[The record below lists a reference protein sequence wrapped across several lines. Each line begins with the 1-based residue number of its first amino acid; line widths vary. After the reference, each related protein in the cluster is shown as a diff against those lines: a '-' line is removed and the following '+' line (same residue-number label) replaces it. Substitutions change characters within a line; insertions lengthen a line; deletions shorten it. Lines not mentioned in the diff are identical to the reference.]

1 MLKRQVCVPIW
12 SNDQDSR
19 GCSKESISD
28 CFDLHENKI
37 QHYYWNVTLCRLAC
51 LVSSVGVGE
60 DGGLLVAEGLD
71 AGLGLDGVPAH
82 AGDVGGD
89 GRDVDLA
96 LGVSAHWQENIVVT
110 SERIHNSQLVMMHI
124 FLLAGKLAIVQLVG
138 KAPSCRLGFHGS

>member
-1 MLKRQVCVPIW
+1 MIKK
-12 SNDQDSR
+12 SR

-60 DGGLLVAEGLD
+60 DGGLLVAEGLE

-96 LGVSAHWQENIVVT
+96 LGVSAHQQENILLT
-110 SERIHNSQLVMMHI
+110 SERICICRMGESCTCWLLRTLERKDGVNSLHFKLHIHNC
-124 FLLAGKLAIVQLVG
+124 
-138 KAPSCRLGFHGS
+138 CRADFS